1 MAVRQLFY
9 VLFGDEH
16 PVSCFYA
23 GKRSFSLGNHIV
35 MHFASLSRF
44 LCKRENDASY
54 VGLDMEPLAG

>member
-35 MHFASLSRF
+35 MHFAALQVVMQYFS
-44 LCKRENDASY
+44 KQKHEKENFS
-54 VGLDMEPLAG
+54 